1 MIEPGNIAIDL
12 QEQSENYS
20 ELIRSQTYVGSRG
33 KALEYLRLRSI
44 LAQSDFSLEPFR
56 PF

>member
-12 QEQSENYS
+12 QEHSENYS
-20 ELIRSQTYVGSRG
+20 ELIRSQPYVGSRG
-33 KALEYLRLRSI
+33 KALEYLRMRSI
-44 LAQSDFSLEPFR
+44 LAQIDFSLEPFR